1 MSRVVKES
9 SVRRSEILDAA
20 QRLVYTKGYE
30 QMTIQDLLD
39 ELHISKGAFYHYF
52 DSKQA
57 LLKALIDRLV
67 EQAESVIR
75 PILDDPEL
83 PALEKLERFFVASGN
98 WKTTQKDYLLA
109 LMRVWYADENAIVR
123 EKMLTMMI
131 RRFAPL
137 LANVIRQGIQ
147 EGTMHT
153 AYPEPISEAAFY
165 MLQSMGN
172 TFMEPL
178 LKEKPEAEDVL
189 RVENA
194 FAAYTESLER
204 IIGAPAG
211 SLHLMDKETLEE
223 WIPPPEKENSK
234 R

>member
-1 MSRVVKES
+1 
-9 SVRRSEILDAA
+9 
-20 QRLVYTKGYE
+20 
-30 QMTIQDLLD
+30 
-39 ELHISKGAFYHYF
+39 
-52 DSKQA
+52 
-57 LLKALIDRLV
+57 V
-67 EQAESVIR
+67 EQAESVIQ

-83 PALEKLERFFVASGN
+83 PALEKLERFFVVSGN

-178 LKEKPEAEDVL
+178 LKEKLEAGDVL

-223 WIPPPEKENSK
+223 WIPPPEKENSI